1 MRLSVIIANWNY
13 RDFVGDAI
21 TSALA
26 VDWDDKEVIVV
37 DDAST
42 DDSRSVIESF
52 GGKVA
57 AYFRPKSNHL
67 RAHMF
72 GFDQSTGEVIIFL
85 DADDLL
91 EPEVMEEV
99 ATVWR
104 SSVSKVQYRM
114 NSINGDGTQLGTG
127 FPQFP
132 PTNDPERLRR
142 VYLRTMSYTTPPGTG
157 NAYSRDFVRKAFS
170 MAPSTLPSSDT
181 VLVHLAPILGDVLTI
196 TKPLARYRVHGGNY
210 GMLGTLRLRD
220 TGRIRQRLQEDV
232 ETARLFATAARRRH
246 LPVPVDPLRRCLS
259 HLQYRLSSYLLDPMA
274 HPFPGDTTPKLLCR
288 LVRSAIGYSQLR
300 LRDRTILLA
309 WGIACALAPQVY
321 RWNLVLWRFDP
332 TTRPALIKALL
343 AGAVYGRYAR
353 GDSDNR
359 QNGRHPVGTSRK
371 SARLPS

>member
-26 VDWDDKEVIVV
+26 VNWDDKEIIVV

-52 GGKVA
+52 GVKVA

-67 RAHMF
+67 GAHMF

-99 ATVWR
+99 ANVWH
-104 SSVSKVQYRM
+104 SGVSKVQFRM
-114 NSINGDGTQLGTG
+114 NSIDANGTQLGTG

-132 PTNDPERLRR
+132 PNNDPEKLRR
-142 VYLRTMSYTTPPGTG
+142 IYLRTMAYTTPPGTG

-181 VLVHLAPILGDVLTI
+181 VLLVLAPILGDVLTI
-196 TKPLARYRVHGGNY
+196 AKPLARYRIHGGNT
-210 GMLGTLRLRD
+210 GGLGALRLRD
-220 TGRIRQRLQEDV
+220 TSGLRQRLREDV
-232 ETARLFATAARRRH
+232 EAARLFATASRRLH
-246 LPVPVDPLRRCLS
+246 LPVPADPLRRCLS

-274 HPFPGDTTPKLLCR
+274 HPFPGDTTLNLVCR
-288 LVRSAIGYSQLR
+288 LVRSASGYSQLR

-309 WGIACALAPQVY
+309 WGIACAGAPQGY
-321 RWNLVLWRFDP
+321 LWNLVLWRFDP
-332 TTRPALIKALL
+332 SLRPALIKALL
-343 AGAVYGRYAR
+343 AIFSSVR
-353 GDSDNR
+353 
-359 QNGRHPVGTSRK
+359 
-371 SARLPS
+371 SARLPNRADIRESYW